1 MSKQQ
6 YILRYYLPIKPYFD
20 EEYTEKRFDELLLF
34 CKETK
39 TDAVMFYVALS
50 PDWYYMPDTVEYA
63 REACKQML
71 PYIRRL
77 REAGI
82 SYQLNFQNLVGSTL
96 GGVDF
101 SKHYDWENL
110 VDHKGRESLG
120 CGCPIGEKFRAHAG
134 ERLRIWAETQPDIIW
149 IDDDLRMHNHGTPI
163 LAKLEGESSYV
174 DYYCFCDEHL
184 RRFNQKHGTDYDRES
199 LVKEITT
206 PGKPSKARKMYLD
219 FLEETITETAEWI
232 RKTVQDISPNTR
244 LAQMTS
250 RPDVHAAEGRNWKRF
265 LDALC
270 GEYTPVVRAH
280 FGQYVE
286 KIPRDF
292 VRCYKMLAQTMA
304 QIREMHPEP
313 VEYCP
318 EVENTRFTTWAKS
331 SRATSFQLALSA
343 FMGCRGITLSIYD
356 LEGGSF
362 ADEPLYEAMLSG
374 QKEFLDRIVDLNLS
388 KSKDVGVVIP
398 TSGTSGRSYNL
409 RKGETY
415 ENIGGTGRYVE
426 DYLMKAGIPCCY
438 RSIGEMDENDV
449 VALDGFSAG
458 FLRDD
463 ELQKI
468 LCGGV
473 FLEGEAAN
481 ILCERGFGEQIGIV
495 SMEKQSIFVNA
506 EVIHTF
512 QREDGTYIR
521 IPSRIP
527 VRSWYEVK
535 KGENTEALSSFLTPT
550 GHKTP
555 GLLYYENKFGGRVA
569 VYPASK
575 DWGDG
580 FYTHHRVK
588 LFKDMFSKLSPK
600 IPRIDCHSYTLTAVK
615 TGKAGEQYYFVANL
629 ATDFMENVIIKGKKL
644 PCKLDI
650 FEAAIWV
657 EKSGEFQLLGTTRK
671 KEA

>member
-1 MSKQQ
+1 MAKQQ

-20 EEYTEKRFDELLLF
+20 EEYTEKRFAELLLF
-34 CKETK
+34 CKETS
-39 TDAVMFYVALS
+39 TDAVMLYVALS

-63 REACKQML
+63 RECRDQMI
-71 PYIRRL
+71 PYIKRL

-101 SKHYDWENL
+101 SEQYGWENL

-134 ERLRIWAETQPDIIW
+134 ERLRIWAETEPDIIW

-163 LAKLEGESSYV
+163 LAKLDGEASYA
-174 DYYCFCDEHL
+174 DYYCFCEEHI
-184 RRFNQKHGTDYDRES
+184 RRFNVKHGTDYDRET
-199 LVKEITT
+199 LVKEIAAS
-206 PGKPSKARKMYLD
+206 GEPSDARKKYLD
-219 FLEETITETAEWI
+219 FLGETIVETAEWI

-244 LAQMTS
+244 LSQMTS
-250 RPDVHAAEGRNWKRF
+250 RPDVHAAEGRNWNQF
-265 LDALC
+265 LNALC

-304 QIREMHPEP
+304 QIREVYPGE

-362 ADEPLYEAMLSG
+362 ADEPLYETMLRE
-374 QKEFLDRIVDLNLS
+374 KKAFLDKVVELDLGS
-388 KSKDVGVVIP
+388 GKDIGVVIP
-398 TSGTSGRSYNL
+398 TSGTSGKNYRL
-409 RKGETY
+409 REGEPY
-415 ENIGGTGRYVE
+415 EALGGTGRYIE

-438 RSIGEMDENDV
+438 RSCGEMHRDDV
-449 VALDGFSAG
+449 VALDAFTAG
-458 FLRDD
+458 FLNDD
-463 ELQKI
+463 EIRKI
-468 LCGGV
+468 LSGGV
-473 FLEGEAAN
+473 LLDGDAAKL
-481 ILCERGFGEQIGIV
+481 LCERGFAEYIGI
-495 SMEKQSIFVNA
+495 SEMKKQRVFVNA

-512 QREDGTYIR
+512 RRDDATYIR

-527 VRSWYEVK
+527 VNNWYAVEP
-535 KGENTEALSSFLTPT
+535 TEKVQIQSHLLTPV
-550 GHKTP
+550 GKQYP
-555 GLLYYENKFGGRVA
+555 GMLYYENELGGRVA
-569 VYPASK
+569 VYPVSR

-580 FYTHHRVK
+580 FYTHHRVR
-588 LFKDMFSKLSPK
+588 LFKEILGKLSK
-600 IPRIDCHSYTLTAVK
+600 QFPRVDCHSYAFTAVK
-615 TGKAGEQYYFVANL
+615 EVEDGTTYYLVANL
-629 ATDFMENVIIKGKKL
+629 STDEMQFVRINGKEVTCEL
-644 PCKLDI
+644 GVFGTAI
-650 FEAAIWV
+650 FAEQEGKINLIGKV
-657 EKSGEFQLLGTTRK
+657 
-671 KEA
+671 

>member
-1 MSKQQ
+1 MAKQQ
-6 YILRYYLPIKPYFD
+6 YILRYYLPIKPHFD
-20 EEYTEKRFDELLLF
+20 EEYTKKRFNELLLF
-34 CKETK
+34 CEKTK
-39 TDAVMFYVALS
+39 TDAVMLYVALS
-50 PDWYYMPDTVEYA
+50 PDWYYMADTVEYA
-63 REACKQML
+63 RESRDQML

-101 SKHYDWENL
+101 SNMYGWENL

-120 CGCPIGEKFRAHAG
+120 CGCPLGEKFRAHAG
-134 ERLRIWAETQPDIIW
+134 ERLRIWAETEPDIIW

-163 LAKLEGESSYV
+163 LAKLDGESNYV

-184 RRFNQKHGTDYDRES
+184 RRFNQKHGTDYDRET
-199 LVKEITT
+199 LVKEITA
-206 PGKPSKARKMYLD
+206 PGEPSDARKKYLD
-219 FLEETITETAEWI
+219 FLGETITETAEWI
-232 RKTVQDISPNTR
+232 RKTVQDISPKTR

-250 RPDVHAAEGRNWKRF
+250 RPDVHAAEGRNWKQF

-280 FGQYVE
+280 FGQYAE

-304 QIREMHPEP
+304 QIRETHPEP

-318 EVENTRFTTWAKS
+318 EVENTRFTTWSKS
-331 SRATSFQLALSA
+331 SRATSYQLALSA

-356 LEGGSF
+356 LEGCSF
-362 ADEPLYEAMLSG
+362 DDEPLYQEMLCEKKDLLDRLAEMDMG
-374 QKEFLDRIVDLNLS
+374 QK
-388 KSKDVGVVIP
+388 KDIGVVII
-398 TSGTSGRSYNL
+398 TSGTSGRKYRL
-409 RKGETY
+409 RKGESY
-415 ENIGGTGRYVE
+415 ETIGGTGRYVE

-438 RSIGEMDENDV
+438 RNIDEIEENDV
-449 VALDGFSAG
+449 VALDTFSAG
-458 FLRDD
+458 FLSDE

-468 LCGGV
+468 FRGGV

-481 ILCERGFGEQIGIV
+481 ILCERGFSEQIGIK
-495 SMEKQSIFVNA
+495 SMKKQDIFVNA

-512 QREDGTYIR
+512 RRKDGTYIR

-527 VRSWYEVK
+527 VRSWYEMEIREGAEV
-535 KGENTEALSSFLTPT
+535 LSSFLTPT
-550 GHKTP
+550 GHQTP
-555 GLLYYENKFGGRVA
+555 GLLYYENSLGGRVA

-580 FYTHHRVK
+580 FYTHYRVK
-588 LFKDMFSKLSPK
+588 LFKDTLTRLSSEF
-600 IPRIDCHSYTLTAVK
+600 PRVDCHNYAFVAVK
-615 TGKAGEQYYFVANL
+615 EDGDGERYYFIANL
-629 ATDFMENVIIKGKKL
+629 STDKMRTICINGKEIS
-644 PCKLDI
+644 CELDI
-650 FEAAIWV
+650 FETAVYKENESIFLG
-657 EKSGEFQLLGTTRK
+657 GE
-671 KEA
+671 